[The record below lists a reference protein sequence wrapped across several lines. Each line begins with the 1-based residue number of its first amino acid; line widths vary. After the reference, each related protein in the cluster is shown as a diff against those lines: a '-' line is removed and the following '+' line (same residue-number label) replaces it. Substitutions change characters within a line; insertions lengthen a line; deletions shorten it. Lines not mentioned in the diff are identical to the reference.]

1 MMRGLKAWVD
11 FVLSSPILNLIVTIE
26 NVILP
31 PCSNCT
37 DALKASIAAALR
49 HSQGQA
55 QRTYDR
61 RTANEKKQLA
71 VDMAREFAEEAA
83 NSCAEEAGSS
93 HSSADCE
100 FSQGDFVAV
109 VEADSTLK
117 SPKVLVGQV
126 QRLVDR
132 QAVLLW
138 YKPAPGN
145 VYKLHLD
152 GTEWVEAIDSL
163 VAVTLSPAKNK
174 PGCFRLNSSLR
185 SIHKQVVRE

>member
-1 MMRGLKAWVD
+1 MRGLKAWVD

-83 NSCAEEAGSS
+83 NSCAEQAGSS

-132 QAVLLW
+132 QAV
-138 YKPAPGN
+138 PGN